1 MTANN
6 ELRKKL
12 LTTFK
17 EELDDL
23 SAVILQQ
30 IQIGKNSEDTELPA
44 IQRRII
50 QVSRNIKVAAQS
62 ADISGI
68 PQLAEGLENL
78 FNKDLQIIKSS
89 WELAESVALGMQ
101 HGMSVLQEEGEW
113 PSSLTHLEHELQ
125 NIVHGRGPLPKS
137 GSALAL
143 SEAEIP
149 DHNEIKNNVLAQ
161 ILETF
166 SLELEENNRIL
177 TTSLLELENKT
188 FHEEEL
194 QLKLQSMF
202 RAAHNIKG
210 AARGVGADEIAGFAH
225 QLEHNFQE
233 LQLKKLSPTPDWV
246 NKNLQL
252 LDAMMQ
258 VQVGAYAEKLPP
270 SVSFSTEE
278 TLHSKALPQAYQK
291 DSYSS
296 TKEYDSVRISLSK
309 LELIS
314 ADLEQLQSV
323 KISLHNHQEQLQYIE
338 YQYNNLMRVLRKNA
352 YVWEKKISHPDFN
365 EFSKALF
372 ALNKEVH
379 TTQQALAIDFNEL
392 SLLTT
397 HLQEEIGMARLL
409 PVQTQL
415 AYFPRM
421 VRDLA
426 QALQKPVVFDMKHN
440 DVKIDKLILDGLKDP
455 LLHLLRNA
463 LDHGLEA
470 PEQRLRLG
478 KSEQGHISLEILQ
491 EDQQVIF
498 KISDDGAGIDA
509 QKNIQIALQRNLL
522 TRTEIEGLTAKS
534 ALELIFLPGFSS
546 REVASEISGRGVGLD
561 VVRSN
566 LVQLKGTI
574 AVESTQGKG
583 TVFHLRVPITLAT
596 EHGVIVRAAHQLFV
610 ISTEAVERIL
620 LINDHNRVQVEGKDA
635 LLVEGH
641 PLLLC
646 SLAQLLGIS
655 DSVNPIEQFTMA
667 VVIQNKRHRIA
678 LVVDDVLGE
687 RELLL
692 KPLAEPLTT
701 LPGVDGATIL
711 GDEQISFILN
721 AHELIRR
728 AQTPLTHNYFR
739 E

>member
-1 MTANN
+1 
-6 ELRKKL
+6 
-12 LTTFK
+12 
-17 EELDDL
+17 
-23 SAVILQQ
+23 
-30 IQIGKNSEDTELPA
+30 
-44 IQRRII
+44 
-50 QVSRNIKVAAQS
+50 
-62 ADISGI
+62 
-68 PQLAEGLENL
+68 
-78 FNKDLQIIKSS
+78 
-89 WELAESVALGMQ
+89 
-101 HGMSVLQEEGEW
+101 
-113 PSSLTHLEHELQ
+113 
-125 NIVHGRGPLPKS
+125 
-137 GSALAL
+137 
-143 SEAEIP
+143 
-149 DHNEIKNNVLAQ
+149 
-161 ILETF
+161 
-166 SLELEENNRIL
+166 
-177 TTSLLELENKT
+177 
-188 FHEEEL
+188 
-194 QLKLQSMF
+194 MF